1 MNNIAKGIYGENM
14 AAEYLIKQG
23 YKILARNCVFAG
35 SELDIVALYNAK
47 VQKKHLKRQ
56 YKEGQIKSKEA
67 LKILCGTAE
76 DTIVFV
82 EVKYSSTRV
91 MGEPYDRVDSHKQH
105 QISRA
110 AQGFMIKN
118 QLDMPYQFDVISIV
132 GKEIEHIKNAFDG

>member
-1 MNNIAKGIYGENM
+1 MNNIAKGAYGENM
-14 AAEYLIKQG
+14 AAEYLKKNG

-35 SELDIVALYNAK
+35 AELDIVALYSAK
-47 VQKKHLKRQ
+47 MQKKHLKKS
-56 YKEGQIKSKEA
+56 YKAGEIKSREA
-67 LKILCGTAE
+67 LKILSKTAE

-91 MGEPYDRVDSHKQH
+91 MGEPADRVDSHKQH

-118 QLDMPYQFDVISIV
+118 QLDMPHQFDVISIV
-132 GKEIEHIKNAFDG
+132 GKEIEHIKNAFGN